1 MLMRWSVIRKLITI
15 QDTDKERR
23 HAANPVGA
31 DLMPMVFKADR
42 DHPKECKAVREDI
55 RTSITYSPTRS

>member
-1 MLMRWSVIRKLITI
+1 MLRRWSVTRKVITI
-15 QDTDKERR
+15 QNADKERR

-31 DLMPMVFKADR
+31 DLMPLVFKAGR

-55 RTSITYSPTRS
+55 DNRLREEIRKW